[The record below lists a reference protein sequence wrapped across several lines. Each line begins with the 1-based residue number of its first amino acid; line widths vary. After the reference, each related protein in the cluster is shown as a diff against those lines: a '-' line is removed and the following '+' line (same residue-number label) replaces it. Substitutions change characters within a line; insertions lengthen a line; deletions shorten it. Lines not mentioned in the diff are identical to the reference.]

1 MLSDRLLPMRAL
13 WLWTSLIG
21 MLAVVAGFGLC
32 LGRGDLS
39 GQAGAV
45 FLELRA
51 WRIAAAALAGA
62 ALGMGGVLM
71 QGLFR
76 NPLASPDL
84 LGTTAFSL
92 LGGQLVL
99 VLMVVAGAII
109 PVWVPPEL
117 LLPIG
122 CLIGA
127 ASALAALLWLAE
139 RANGLTT
146 VLVVGFLIA
155 ALGASA
161 ASLLTSLCR
170 DQWELMRAL
179 QGLSLGGVDGT
190 GPAQL
195 ALAAPLVFI
204 GGIAAWAWGRPLDL
218 LLSGEAEAAAL
229 GVDVALVRRWTF
241 IWTATLTAAAVALG
255 GAAVFVG
262 LIAPH
267 VMRGFVGV
275 THRRLIPASAFGG
288 AIFLVLCDNL
298 ARALP
303 TTGELPL
310 GVITGLIGAPMFIV
324 VLLRSRRE
332 LA

>member
-1 MLSDRLLPMRAL
+1 MRSVLIFGAAAL
-13 WLWTSLIG
+13 ALV
-21 MLAVVAGFGLC
+21 VVAVFGLG

-39 GQAGAV
+39 GHHGAV

-84 LGTTAFSL
+84 LGTTAFAL
-92 LGGQLVL
+92 LGGQVVLILLVL
-99 VLMVVAGAII
+99 LGAHL
-109 PVWVPPEL
+109 PGWLPGEL

-122 CLIGA
+122 CLLGA
-127 ASALAALLWLAE
+127 AAALAALLWLAE
-139 RANGLTT
+139 RASGLTT
-146 VLVVGFLIA
+146 VLVVGFLLA

-161 ASLLTSLCR
+161 GTLLTSLCR
-170 DQWELMRAL
+170 DRWELMRAL

-195 ALAAPLVFI
+195 ALGAPLVLI
-204 GGIAAWAWGRPLDL
+204 AGICAWGWGRALDV
-218 LLSGEAEAAAL
+218 LLSGEHEAAAL
-229 GVDVALVRRWTF
+229 GVDVTLVRRWTLV
-241 IWTATLTAAAVALG
+241 WTATLTAAAVALG

-262 LIAPH
+262 LIVPH
-267 VMRGFVGV
+267 VMRSLVGV
-275 THRRLIPASAFGG
+275 THRRLLPASALGG
-288 AIFLVLCDNL
+288 AVFLVACDNL
-298 ARALP
+298 VRVLP

-310 GVITGLIGAPMFIV
+310 GVVTGLIGAPLFIV

>member
-1 MLSDRLLPMRAL
+1 MRTTLTLVGAAIL
-13 WLWTSLIG
+13 
-21 MLAVVAGFGLC
+21 LAVVALVGLG

-39 GQAGAV
+39 GQQGVV
-45 FLELRA
+45 FVELRA

-84 LGTTAFSL
+84 LGTTAFAL
-92 LGGQLVL
+92 LGGQIVLVL
-99 VLMVVAGAII
+99 VVLAGATM
-109 PVWVPPEL
+109 PHWLPAEL
-117 LLPIG
+117 LLPAG
-122 CLIGA
+122 CLLGA
-127 ASALAALLWLAE
+127 AGALAALLWLAE
-139 RANGLTT
+139 RASGLTT
-146 VLVVGFLIA
+146 VLVVGFLMA
-155 ALGASA
+155 ALGSSA
-161 ASLLTSLCR
+161 GTLLTSLSR

-195 ALAAPLVFI
+195 ALGAPLVLI
-204 GGIAAWAWGRPLDL
+204 AGICAWGWGRALDV
-218 LLSGEAEAAAL
+218 LLSGESEAAAL
-229 GVDVALVRRWTF
+229 GADVALVKRWAL

-262 LIAPH
+262 LIVPH
-267 VMRGFVGV
+267 VMRGLVGV
-275 THRRLIPASAFGG
+275 THRRLIPASALGG
-288 AIFLVLCDNL
+288 AVFLVACDDL

-310 GVITGLIGAPMFIV
+310 GVVTGLIGAPLFIV

>member
-1 MLSDRLLPMRAL
+1 MLSDRLPPMRAL
-13 WLWTSLIG
+13 WLWTLLIG
-21 MLAVVAGFGLC
+21 ALVAVAVLGLC

-76 NPLASPDL
+76 NPLSSPDL

-99 VLMVVAGAII
+99 VLMVVAGAVLPTWI
-109 PVWVPPEL
+109 PQEL

-127 ASALAALLWLAE
+127 TSALATLLWLAE
-139 RANGLTT
+139 RASGLTT
-146 VLVVGFLIA
+146 VLVVGFLLA

-195 ALAAPLVFI
+195 ALAAPLVVI
-204 GGIAAWAWGRPLDL
+204 GGIAAWAWGRPLDI

-229 GVDVALVRRWTF
+229 GVDVVTVRRWTL

-267 VMRGFVGV
+267 VMRGVVGV
-275 THRRLIPASAFGG
+275 THRRLIPASALGG

-303 TTGELPL
+303 TVGELPL
-310 GVITGLIGAPMFIV
+310 GVITGLIGAPLFIV

>member
-1 MLSDRLLPMRAL
+1 MREFL
-13 WLWTSLIG
+13 VWSSLVGVFGVI
-21 MLAVVAGFGLC
+21 AVLGLG
-32 LGRGDLS
+32 LGRGDL
-39 GQAGAV
+39 GGEAGAI

-84 LGTTAFSL
+84 LGTTAFAL

-99 VLMVVAGAII
+99 VVMVIAGASL
-109 PVWVPPEL
+109 PAWVPPEL
-117 LLPIG
+117 LLPVG
-122 CLIGA
+122 CLCGA
-127 ASALAALLWLAE
+127 AGALASLLWLAQ
-139 RANGLTT
+139 RASGLTT
-146 VLVVGFLIA
+146 VLVVGFLLA
-155 ALGASA
+155 ALGSSA
-161 ASLLTSLCR
+161 GTLLTSLCR
-170 DQWELMRAL
+170 DHWELMRAL

-195 ALAAPLVFI
+195 ALGAPLVLI
-204 GGIAAWAWGRPLDL
+204 GGVAAWGWGRALDV

-229 GVDVALVRRWTF
+229 GVDVALVRRWALV
-241 IWTATLTAAAVALG
+241 WTALLTAAAVALG

-262 LIAPH
+262 LIVPH
-267 VMRGFVGV
+267 IMRGLVGV
-275 THRRLIPASAFGG
+275 THRRLIPASALGG
-288 AIFLVLCDNL
+288 AVFLIACDNL

-303 TTGELPL
+303 TVGELPL
-310 GVITGLIGAPMFIV
+310 GVITGLIGAPVFIII
-324 VLLRSRRE
+324 LLRSRQE

>member
-1 MLSDRLLPMRAL
+1 
-13 WLWTSLIG
+13 
-21 MLAVVAGFGLC
+21 
-32 LGRGDLS
+32 
-39 GQAGAV
+39 
-45 FLELRA
+45 
-51 WRIAAAALAGA
+51 
-62 ALGMGGVLM
+62 MGGVMM

-99 VLMVVAGAII
+99 VLMVVAGAVLPTWI
-109 PVWVPPEL
+109 PQEL
-117 LLPIG
+117 LLPMG

-127 ASALAALLWLAE
+127 TSALAALLWLAE
-139 RANGLTT
+139 RASGLTT
-146 VLVVGFLIA
+146 VLVVGFLLA

-195 ALAAPLVFI
+195 ALAAPLVVI
-204 GGIAAWAWGRPLDL
+204 GGIAAWAWGRPLDI

-229 GVDVALVRRWTF
+229 GVDVVTVRRWTL

-267 VMRGFVGV
+267 VMRGVVGV
-275 THRRLIPASAFGG
+275 THRRLIPASALGG

-303 TTGELPL
+303 TVGELPL
-310 GVITGLIGAPMFIV
+310 GVITGLIGAPLFIV

>member
-1 MLSDRLLPMRAL
+1 MRLTL
-13 WLWTSLIG
+13 TIIG
-21 MLAVVAGFGLC
+21 AVLLLAVVALVGLGI
-32 LGRGDLS
+32 GRGDLS
-39 GQAGAV
+39 GQQGAV
-45 FLELRA
+45 FVELRA

-62 ALGMGGVLM
+62 ALGMGGALM

-84 LGTTAFSL
+84 LGTTAFAL
-92 LGGQLVL
+92 LGGQIVLVL
-99 VLMVVAGAII
+99 VVLAGPAM
-109 PVWVPPEL
+109 PHWLPTEL
-117 LLPIG
+117 LLPVG
-122 CLIGA
+122 CLLGA
-127 ASALAALLWLAE
+127 AAALAALLWLAE
-139 RANGLTT
+139 RASGLTT
-146 VLVVGFLIA
+146 VLVVGFLMA
-155 ALGASA
+155 ALGSSA
-161 ASLLTSLCR
+161 GTLLTSLSR

-195 ALAAPLVFI
+195 ALGAPLVL
-204 GGIAAWAWGRPLDL
+204 IAGMCAWGWGRTLDV
-218 LLSGEAEAAAL
+218 LLSGESEAAAL
-229 GVDVALVRRWTF
+229 GVDVALVKRWAL

-262 LIAPH
+262 LIVPH
-267 VMRGFVGV
+267 VMRGLVGV
-275 THRRLIPASAFGG
+275 THRRLIPASALGG
-288 AIFLVLCDNL
+288 AVFLVACDDL

-310 GVITGLIGAPMFIV
+310 GVVTGLIGAPLFIA

>member
-1 MLSDRLLPMRAL
+1 MRAL
-13 WLWTSLIG
+13 VVWSSLLVLLG
-21 MLAVVAGFGLC
+21 LAAVLGLG
-32 LGRGDLS
+32 LGRGDLAS
-39 GQAGAV
+39 EAGTV

-84 LGTTAFSL
+84 LGTTAFAL
-92 LGGQLVL
+92 LGGQVVLVGLVL
-99 VLMVVAGAII
+99 IGNPL
-109 PVWVPPEL
+109 PRWLPQEL
-117 LLPIG
+117 LLPVG
-122 CLIGA
+122 CLVGA
-127 ASALAALLWLAE
+127 AAALLALLWLAE
-139 RANGLTT
+139 RAAGLTT
-146 VLVVGFLIA
+146 VLVVGFLLA
-155 ALGASA
+155 ALGSSA
-161 ASLLTSLCR
+161 ATLLTSLCR

-195 ALAAPLVFI
+195 ALATPLVVI
-204 GGIAAWAWGRPLDL
+204 GGLAAWGWGRALDV
-218 LLSGEAEAAAL
+218 LLSGEHEAAAL
-229 GVDVALVRRWTF
+229 GVDVALVRRWALV
-241 IWTATLTAAAVALG
+241 WTATLTAAAVALG

-262 LIAPH
+262 LIVPH
-267 VMRGFVGV
+267 VMRGLVGV
-275 THRRLIPASAFGG
+275 THRRLIPASAVGG
-288 AIFLVLCDNL
+288 ALFLVACDDL

-310 GVITGLIGAPMFIV
+310 GVVTGLIGAPLFII

>member
-1 MLSDRLLPMRAL
+1 MRTLAI
-13 WLWTSLIG
+13 WSSLVVVLG
-21 MLAVVAGFGLC
+21 VVAVLGLSI
-32 LGRGDLS
+32 GRGELS
-39 GQAGAV
+39 SQNGAV
-45 FLELRA
+45 FVELRA

-84 LGTTAFSL
+84 LGTTAFAL
-92 LGGQLVL
+92 FGGQLVL
-99 VLMVVAGAII
+99 VVVVLAGASLPIWL
-109 PVWVPPEL
+109 PAEL

-122 CLIGA
+122 CLLGA
-127 ASALAALLWLAE
+127 AGALAALLWLAE
-139 RANGLTT
+139 RASGLTT
-146 VLVVGFLIA
+146 VLVVGFLMA
-155 ALGASA
+155 ALGSSA
-161 ASLLTSLCR
+161 GTLLTSLSR

-195 ALAAPLVFI
+195 ALGAPLVVI
-204 GGIAAWAWGRPLDL
+204 AGICAWGWGRALDV
-218 LLSGEAEAAAL
+218 LLSGETEAAAL
-229 GVDVALVRRWTF
+229 GVDVPLVRRWAL

-262 LIAPH
+262 LIVPH
-267 VMRGFVGV
+267 VMRGLVGV
-275 THRRLIPASAFGG
+275 THRRLIPASALGG
-288 AIFLVLCDNL
+288 AVFLVACDNL

-310 GVITGLIGAPMFIV
+310 GVVTGLIGAPLFIV
-324 VLLRSRRE
+324 ILLRSRQE

>member
-1 MLSDRLLPMRAL
+1 MRSAL
-13 WLWTSLIG
+13 IFAVAALTLVAVAVLG
-21 MLAVVAGFGLC
+21 LA
-32 LGRGDLS
+32 LGHGDLAS
-39 GQAGAV
+39 GNGAV

-84 LGTTAFSL
+84 LGTTAFAL
-92 LGGQLVL
+92 LGGQVVLVMLVL
-99 VLMVVAGAII
+99 VGGELPGWLAG
-109 PVWVPPEL
+109 EL
-117 LLPIG
+117 LVPVG
-122 CLIGA
+122 CLLGA
-127 ASALAALLWLAE
+127 AAALAALLWLAE
-139 RANGLTT
+139 RASGLTT
-146 VLVVGFLIA
+146 VLVVGFLLA

-161 ASLLTSLCR
+161 GTLLTSLCR
-170 DQWELMRAL
+170 DRWELMRAL

-195 ALAAPLVFI
+195 ALGAPLVFI
-204 GGIAAWAWGRPLDL
+204 AGMCAWGWGRALDV
-218 LLSGEAEAAAL
+218 LLSGEQEAAAL
-229 GVDVALVRRWTF
+229 GVDVALVRRWALV
-241 IWTATLTAAAVALG
+241 WTATLTAAAVALG

-262 LIAPH
+262 LIVPH
-267 VMRGFVGV
+267 VMRSLIGV
-275 THRRLIPASAFGG
+275 THRRLLPACALGG
-288 AIFLVLCDNL
+288 AVFLVACDNL

-303 TTGELPL
+303 TAGELPL
-310 GVITGLIGAPMFIV
+310 GVVTGLIGAPLFIV

>member
-1 MLSDRLLPMRAL
+1 MHTLAIWS
-13 WLWTSLIG
+13 SLVVVLG
-21 MLAVVAGFGLC
+21 VVAVLGLSI
-32 LGRGDLS
+32 GRGELS
-39 GQAGAV
+39 SQNGAV
-45 FLELRA
+45 FVELRA

-84 LGTTAFSL
+84 LGTTAFAL
-92 LGGQLVL
+92 FGGQLVL
-99 VLMVVAGAII
+99 VVVVLAGASLPIWL
-109 PVWVPPEL
+109 PAEL

-122 CLIGA
+122 CLLGA
-127 ASALAALLWLAE
+127 AGALAALLWLAE
-139 RANGLTT
+139 RASGLTT
-146 VLVVGFLIA
+146 VLVVGFLMA
-155 ALGASA
+155 ALGSSA
-161 ASLLTSLCR
+161 GTLLTSLSR

-195 ALAAPLVFI
+195 ALGAPLVVI
-204 GGIAAWAWGRPLDL
+204 AGICAWGWGRALDV
-218 LLSGEAEAAAL
+218 LLSGETEAAAL
-229 GVDVALVRRWTF
+229 GVDVPLVRRWAL

-262 LIAPH
+262 LIVPH
-267 VMRGFVGV
+267 VMRGLVGV
-275 THRRLIPASAFGG
+275 THRRLIPASALGG
-288 AIFLVLCDNL
+288 AVFLVACDNL

-310 GVITGLIGAPMFIV
+310 GVVTGLIGAPLFIV
-324 VLLRSRRE
+324 ILLRSRQE